1 MDNINY
7 ENNVQVNYLL
17 FLGLITLFGSY
28 KLFKRIFII
37 IFRQVD
43 LEMTHQFPFDENDFN
58 YAINDKFIENN
69 KCYINNL
76 NENNDDDKESEN
88 SCDEN
93 EVSSDEEILKE
104 SLDINLNSN
113 EKMTN
118 IINELK
124 TVITTEDVRE
134 IFVENMSNIDSQA
147 ISELI
152 NNKIHEKILNY
163 IKTIETKTENIGHD
177 DHVEYERNEDIVSFD

>member
-1 MDNINY
+1 MI
-7 ENNVQVNYLL
+7 
-17 FLGLITLFGSY
+17 
-28 KLFKRIFII
+28 
-37 IFRQVD
+37 
-43 LEMTHQFPFDENDFN
+43 DENDFN